1 MLGKASVGIMV
12 AAKQCG
18 GDVNHWKLQS
28 AIAHA
33 KSMQL
38 PKEKIEDALSRG
50 MMAAASSKGG
60 GSGNNNNT
68 NDLKSM
74 RYDAMLNVGGGG
86 TTTSKVACIIT
97 ALSDNRNRTA
107 ASVRHAVT
115 KEGCGEL
122 MATDS
127 LSYLFQHVG
136 QIVVNIVRPPPP
148 PPQDEE
154 VVEEVDQEEALLECA
169 LEAGATN
176 VEPYDDDDDDYEDSH
191 EGKDKDKGSSSS
203 SSTFLVTTVD
213 TELFHVVT
221 ALRAVPTYDVVRF
234 EHRYIL
240 QDPVHG
246 GVVLSPEGEDQLMAF
261 LDKMDENEDVTN
273 VYHNAI

>member
-1 MLGKASVGIMV
+1 
-12 AAKQCG
+12 
-18 GDVNHWKLQS
+18 
-28 AIAHA
+28 
-33 KSMQL
+33 
-38 PKEKIEDALSRG
+38 
-50 MMAAASSKGG
+50 MAAARSNN
-60 GSGNNNNT
+60 NNNNT
-68 NDLKSM
+68 NDLKYM
-74 RYDAMLNVGGGG
+74 RYDAILNVGGGG
-86 TTTSKVACIIT
+86 ETTSRHKVACIIT

-107 ASVRHAVT
+107 ASVRHAVS

-148 PPQDEE
+148 SPQEV
-154 VVEEVDQEEALLECA
+154 VVEEEDQEEALLECA

-191 EGKDKDKGSSSS
+191 EDKDKGSSS

-246 GVVLSPEGEDQLMAF
+246 GVVLTPEGEDQLMSF